1 MGLLAN
7 EKLVIHWVV
16 SKVILD
22 TIAMRVYT
30 GVHTPCDSFSDLPR
44 SEQKMNHGPHDHLS
58 QVFHLD
64 VTPGSG
70 ETAGVPEVPAG
81 ELTEL
86 LRQLVVG
93 QDRQN
98 ELLEDLVDQMNAGQR
113 QRAAELGQWKEAN
126 PVLARRCRSA
136 AEALGQVQTEF
147 IENLTFEINENYE
160 GMMDGEF
167 VLNEFV
173 DRFGPRL
180 AHLNGVLQLLSQLS
194 SMPGQHHSS

>member
-1 MGLLAN
+1 
-7 EKLVIHWVV
+7 
-16 SKVILD
+16 
-22 TIAMRVYT
+22 
-30 GVHTPCDSFSDLPR
+30 
-44 SEQKMNHGPHDHLS
+44 MNHGPHDNLS

-64 VTPGSG
+64 VTPGS
-70 ETAGVPEVPAG
+70 TDNPSVTSVPGNEV
-81 ELTEL
+81 TEL
-86 LRQLVVG
+86 LRQMVVA

-126 PVLARRCRSA
+126 PVLARRCRAA

-160 GMMDGEF
+160 GMLDGEF

-194 SMPGQHHSS
+194 SMPGQHH